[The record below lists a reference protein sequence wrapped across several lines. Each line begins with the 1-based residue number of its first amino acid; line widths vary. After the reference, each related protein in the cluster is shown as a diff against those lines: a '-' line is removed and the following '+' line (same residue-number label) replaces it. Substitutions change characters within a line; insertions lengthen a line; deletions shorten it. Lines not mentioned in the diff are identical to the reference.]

1 MVELKNV
8 SYKTILC
15 DISLSIVQGDYV
27 AIIGPNGGGKST
39 LLKLILKRLKK
50 DKGDISLF
58 STPQEYFNAYD
69 KIGYVAQNSVQIDT
83 NFPITVEE
91 VILSGLAYKR
101 SFFTKMPNNELQYM
115 QHLMHTFDILE
126 IKKQLIGD
134 LSGGQR
140 QRVMIT
146 RALLHQ
152 PKLLILD
159 EPNAGIDEES
169 QKRFYTLLKELNQ
182 TKQLT
187 IIFVTHDLGRLKE
200 DVNKIF
206 HINKVLC

>member
-8 SYKTILC
+8 SYKTVLC
-15 DISLSIVQGDYV
+15 DISFSIDEGDYV

-58 STPQEYFNAYD
+58 STPQEHFKAYN

-83 NFPITVEE
+83 NFPATVEE
-91 VILSGLAYKR
+91 IILTGLAYKR
-101 SFFTKMPNNELQYM
+101 SFFTKITNNELQYM

-126 IKKQLIGD
+126 IKNRPIGD

-146 RALLHQ
+146 RALLNQ

-169 QKRFYTLLKELNQ
+169 QKRFYALLNTLNKTE
-182 TKQLT
+182 QLT
-187 IIFVTHDLGRLKE
+187 VVFVTHDLGRLKE
-200 DVNKIF
+200 DVNKMF